1 MKSRQSSVTTE
12 KVIVKPSYEEWGLI
26 IGQLGIS
33 VLWIWQLLEFGFQ
46 FLHQEC
52 DVFGFCIIN
61 HLQFSFV

>member
-1 MKSRQSSVTTE
+1 MKSTQSSVTTE
-12 KVIVKPSYEEWGLI
+12 KIIVKPSYEESRLI

-33 VLWIWQLLEFGFQ
+33 VLWIWQLLELGFQ

-52 DVFGFCIIN
+52 DVFGFCVIN